1 MSMPKTLPY
10 LFGEKLAQETSPG
23 MSAPKPPAPKL
34 APSAQYKA
42 QQSSL
47 LGRTQNA
54 LGSAGNAVTN
64 KARQFGANA
73 AGLYNAT
80 LAPTVNTVAQN
91 SLSAA
96 ANTLRPIGAA
106 YERNFSPG
114 ARQLFNDMS
123 ANSSRTATGMIN
135 TLAGGVGTV
144 GTGAIAGATNAWN
157 AVTPKS
163 MNTSQGWA
171 QGANDALNRSVNL
184 VNNGVRD
191 TIGSLGGDQD
201 YNTQHSWNQIE
212 QGYNDP
218 SVDPTTRAISATGAW
233 TGSIAGNSAI
243 ALANPGQMAARLFP
257 AGANASRTAQNLT
270 RAGRLANTADTASGF
285 GELTNAVGNVGVG
298 VNNAMTANEQAGA
311 EMPEELPPPE
321 TLVAR

>member
-1 MSMPKTLPY
+1 MPK
-10 LFGEKLAQETSPG
+10 
-23 MSAPKPPAPKL
+23 PKL
-34 APSAQYKA
+34 SPSERYKA

-54 LGSAGNAVTN
+54 LGSAGNAVAN
-64 KARQFGANA
+64 KAQQFGANA

-96 ANTLRPIGAA
+96 AHTLRPIGAA
-106 YERNFSPG
+106 YERNFSPET
-114 ARQLFNDMS
+114 RQMFNDMS

-171 QGANDALNRSVNL
+171 QGANDALNKSVNL

-218 SVDPTTRAISATGAW
+218 SVDPTTRDIAATGAW

-243 ALANPGQMAARLFP
+243 ALANPGQMAARVLP
-257 AGANASRTAQNLT
+257 AGANASRAAQNLT
-270 RAGRLANTADTASGF
+270 RAGKFFNTADTVSGYGELANTA
-285 GELTNAVGNVGVG
+285 GNVGVG
-298 VNNAMTANEQAGA
+298 VNQAMTANEQAGA
-311 EMPEELPPPE
+311 EMPEEPPPHE
-321 TLVAR
+321 TLAAR